1 MITRLL
7 LNKPRRAFAVA
18 LIALAALMT
27 NGMAFAQ
34 ADDEVMEGN
43 PMSLQNVVFVGT
55 VNFVHPDSFLLV
67 IDDYSFV
74 LERVITFNG
83 GTWSREQV
91 VQRLVQGDRLKLELG
106 GVADQRSGARLVQK
120 IEVLN

>member
-1 MITRLL
+1 
-7 LNKPRRAFAVA
+7 
-18 LIALAALMT
+18 
-27 NGMAFAQ
+27 
-34 ADDEVMEGN
+34 MEGN
-43 PMSLQNVVFVGT
+43 PISLENVVFEGT
-55 VNFVHPDSFLLV
+55 VNFVHPDSFMLV

-91 VQRLVQGDRLKLELG
+91 VQRLAQGDRLKLELG
-106 GVADQRSGARLVQK
+106 GIADQRSGARLVQK

>member
-7 LNKPRRAFAVA
+7 LNQPRRALAVA
-18 LIALAALMT
+18 LIALAATMT
-27 NGMAFAQ
+27 SGMAFAQ

-43 PMSLQNVVFVGT
+43 PISLENVVFEGT
-55 VNFVHPDSFLLV
+55 VNFVHPDSFMLV

-91 VQRLVQGDRLKLELG
+91 VQRLAQGDRLKLELG
-106 GVADQRSGARLVQK
+106 GIADQRSGARLVQK